1 MEDLCFWLERK
12 DHKLNLVM
20 DWCTWLARHLN
31 APLSAPMA
39 NVYLVMMI
47 RLLLNEHT
55 EIKEAYVENPT
66 G

>member
-1 MEDLCFWLERK
+1 
-12 DHKLNLVM
+12 M